1 MSNNDKINALG
12 SIKDWAIERQLY
24 DLAIKARDVERSLLE
39 ISTDYIRVIKPIE
52 CLSNEQKEFLLSMST
67 LFKNTLRK
75 EELREIKIILILT

>member
-1 MSNNDKINALG
+1 MSINDKINALG

-52 CLSNEQKEFLLSMST
+52 YLSNEQKEFLLSMST

>member
-52 CLSNEQKEFLLSMST
+52 YLSNEQKEFLLSMST

>member
-1 MSNNDKINALG
+1 MSINDKINALG
-12 SIKDWAIERQLY
+12 SIKDWAIEKQLY
-24 DLAIKARDVERSLLE
+24 DLAINARDVERSLLE

-52 CLSNEQKEFLLSMST
+52 YLSNEQKEFLLSMST